1 VAEVKDH
8 CRKCVILNQDDKDR
22 DSGCEIVVVENLR
35 GFPKQTTRSGLWIDK
50 KTSRVFSIFAVQR
63 IDDYYRSTERILSL
77 SPVKGISPI
86 CSRLIQVVVVYRT
99 LQEVIS
105 S

>member
-1 VAEVKDH
+1 MIKIVIVDVKLWWW
-8 CRKCVILNQDDKDR
+8 KI
-22 DSGCEIVVVENLR
+22 SGVFQN
-35 GFPKQTTRSGLWIDK
+35 KQTTRSGLWIDK
-50 KTSRVFSIFAVQR
+50 QTSRVFSIFAVQR
-63 IDDYYRSTERILSL
+63 IDDYYWSTERILSL

-86 CSRLIQVVVVYRT
+86 CSRLIQVVLYKT